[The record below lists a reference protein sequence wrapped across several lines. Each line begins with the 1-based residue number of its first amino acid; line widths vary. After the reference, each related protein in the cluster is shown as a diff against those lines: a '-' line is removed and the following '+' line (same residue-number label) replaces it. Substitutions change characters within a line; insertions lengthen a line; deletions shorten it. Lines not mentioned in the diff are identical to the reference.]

1 MLSVEREVDDQHDD
15 DGMEEQQE
23 VVIGMSHPPDNT
35 NPMAGTSLSW
45 RDITYRVP
53 RRKRLLDRVSL
64 GRRGEGDHEKLT
76 LLDRVSGCV
85 PAGMAVAV
93 MGPSGCGKST
103 LLDVLAGRISKGSDL
118 TGEILVNGV
127 PMKRKAMKGLVAYVM
142 QDDALQGVLTVRENL
157 LYSALLRLPGSP
169 PGSGEGGRGGG
180 GDWWAGGVGV
190 LHGNGAHPQP
200 PDPAAGRADIGSRRA
215 VGPDDLRDVGAAG
228 T

>member
-53 RRKRLLDRVSL
+53 RRKRLLDRVSF

-157 LYSALLRLPGSP
+157 LYSALLRLPAS
-169 PGSGEGGRGGG
+169 
-180 GDWWAGGVGV
+180 
-190 LHGNGAHPQP
+190 L
-200 PDPAAGRADIGSRRA
+200 PDSEKEAR
-215 VGPDDLRDVGAAG
+215 V
-228 T
+228 